1 MPNIIRLIWNIC
13 VNKKLV
19 IRNFTKLYIII
30 LALALDL
37 FWLPSMAKLS
47 VEFSLEVAY
56 LKYPVLLGIYLTC
69 ILHTLKI
76 LRLIEKVK

>member
-1 MPNIIRLIWNIC
+1 MEEIDALDRDKNISS
-13 VNKKLV
+13 
-19 IRNFTKLYIII
+19 
-30 LALALDL
+30 LDL

-69 ILHTLKI
+69 ILHTLKV
-76 LRLIEKVK
+76 LRLIGKAK